1 MLPTLRRL
9 LHRPELSLRLVTP
22 QIELPSVALDTPIEW
37 AHSSDLLD
45 PTPFLSPGQMLLTT
59 GTQFSSPGITDADY
73 AAYVGRLKHHGLSGL
88 GFGTEVIR
96 DGTPAPLKAACLQH
110 GLPLVEVPYRV
121 PFIAVARTI
130 GDMVA
135 EERYARSTWAL
146 RAQRAISLAAL
157 RPDGLSA
164 ILGELSRQLQHWVA
178 LFDARGTLT
187 RVFPTDA
194 FDAAATTSVRRSFD
208 MVEREAGALLR
219 RGQRASSLVAI
230 DGETLTLQTLG
241 SRDHLRGVL
250 ALGGSAQLDRASQE
264 VVTSVV
270 ALAGLALEQN
280 NALDTAR
287 GHLRSGLW
295 RTLLGGDTDLVA
307 SICEEMW
314 GALPTP
320 PVRIGVTVP
329 SDTRISRITE
339 YLELQVADH
348 PGQLFF
354 ARDDTELI
362 LCLRAGGERLFSD
375 LCVRFDLHGGLS
387 DSTDYRSLHRAISEA
402 RRARDRS
409 VEGTVGVVEFDT
421 VSRQGVLAFLAR
433 TDARDIARATLAPVQ
448 GYDQVHGS
456 DLLLTLSAWL
466 ENNAEF
472 AATATLL
479 GVHRHT
485 VRSRIRQAE
494 AVLGRDLSTFPA
506 RADIWAAL
514 LAAGP
519 ASP

>member
-9 LHRPELSLRLVTP
+9 LYRPELSLRLLTP
-22 QIELPSVALDTPIEW
+22 QAELPGDALDAPIEW

-59 GTQFSSPGITDADY
+59 GTQFDPERTVETDY
-73 AAYVGRLKHHGLSGL
+73 ADYVGRLKEHGLAGL

-96 DGTPAPLKAACLQH
+96 DGTPPALRAACLRE

-178 LFDARGTLT
+178 LFDARGSLN
-187 RVFPTDA
+187 RVFPADA
-194 FDAAATTSVRRSFD
+194 FEATTSARGSFNV
-208 MVEREAGALLR
+208 VEREAAALLR
-219 RGQRASSLVAI
+219 RGQRASVFVVV

-250 ALGGSAQLDRASQE
+250 ALGGRTQLDKASQE
-264 VVTSVV
+264 VVTSVI
-270 ALAGLALEQN
+270 ALAGLALEQS
-280 NALDTAR
+280 NALDIAR

-307 SICEEMW
+307 SIAEEMW
-314 GALPTP
+314 GSLPSS
-320 PVRIGVTVP
+320 PVRIAVADPPAASLG
-329 SDTRISRITE
+329 RITE

-354 ARDDTELI
+354 ARQDAELT
-362 LCLRAGGERLFSD
+362 LCVGLGGEGLFTS
-375 LCVRFDLHGGLS
+375 LCSTFGLHGGIS
-387 DSTDYRSLHRAISEA
+387 DPSDYATLPQALSEA

-409 VEGTVGVVEFDT
+409 IEGPSGVVEFET

-433 TDARDIARATLAPVQ
+433 TDARDVARAALAPVRE
-448 GYDQVHGS
+448 YDRLHGS
-456 DLLLTLSAWL
+456 DLLSTLTTWL

-472 AATATLL
+472 ATAATLL

-494 AVLGRDLSTFPA
+494 SVLGRDLSTFPA

-519 ASP
+519 TTP